1 MRDSDKH
8 HINAEQDGVTLEDLK
23 SKSSK
28 VWKGVFTQHGPS
40 LLGYAKRMLGDG
52 ASAEDVVQDAL
63 LSVYRTIDNFDG
75 RCSIKSWL
83 YRAVRNR
90 AVDEIRRARRFVDV
104 GEEADNDFFDE
115 GDGHWRDDCFE
126 WDGRAARELD
136 YKNLLKQVHEEIDK
150 LPHVHRE
157 VLLLKEIEQLESA
170 EICAALDINA
180 GNLRIRIHRART
192 ALRIAVNTSLE
203 KE

>member
-1 MRDSDKH
+1 MWDGEKH
-8 HINAEQDGVTLEDLK
+8 HNIAEQDDVTLEDLK
-23 SKSSK
+23 AKSARG
-28 VWKGVFTQHGPS
+28 WKDVFARYGPS
-40 LLGYAKRMLGDG
+40 LVGYANRILGDR
-52 ASAEDVVQDAL
+52 ATAEDVVQEAL
-63 LSVYRTIDNFDG
+63 LGVYRTIDNFDG

-90 AVDEIRRARRFVDV
+90 SMDEIRRARRFVDI
-104 GEEADNDFFDE
+104 GEEGVDKYFKE
-115 GDGHWRDDCFE
+115 SDGQWRDDCLE

-136 YKNLLKQVHEEIDK
+136 YKKLLRQVHQEIDK

-170 EICAALDINA
+170 EICAALEISA
-180 GNLRIRIHRART
+180 GNLRIRIHRARS